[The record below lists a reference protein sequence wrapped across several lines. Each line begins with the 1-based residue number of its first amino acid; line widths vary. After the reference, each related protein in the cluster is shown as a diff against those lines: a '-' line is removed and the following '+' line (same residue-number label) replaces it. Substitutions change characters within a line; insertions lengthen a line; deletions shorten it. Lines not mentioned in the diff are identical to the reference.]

1 MSGLQDLDPFNPIN
15 IQLHK
20 HHHTV
25 NFYFIPYIFCT
36 TLINLTTIRP
46 PKKDKKATL
55 TCFSPQI
62 LQIHWRIQLPPP
74 KKNAIPF
81 FLVIPASGF
90 TPSSPLPS
98 RYDEGLGI
106 LTADQAPQGT
116 AAGQPTDVGAVWHQ
130 TSLSLVIVILL
141 EWDRSG
147 PWRAVDDHWD
157 PASTWLPW
165 IMNRCS
171 FCWLKTHL

>member
-1 MSGLQDLDPFNPIN
+1 MQDLDPFNPIN

-74 KKNAIPF
+74 KKKRHPLFFGDPCQRLHPIIATTIP
-81 FLVIPASGF
+81 LRRRLRHSHGRSSATRDRGWTTNGRWCRLAPNVLEPCNRD
-90 TPSSPLPS
+90 TP
-98 RYDEGLGI
+98 G
-106 LTADQAPQGT
+106 
-116 AAGQPTDVGAVWHQ
+116 VG
-130 TSLSLVIVILL
+130 
-141 EWDRSG
+141 
-147 PWRAVDDHWD
+147 
-157 PASTWLPW
+157 
-165 IMNRCS
+165 
-171 FCWLKTHL
+171 